1 MNEIID
7 LLTADQLARKLN
19 ITVSWIYSHARNKGD
34 NSIPHLKIG
43 KYIRFSVTFEADTL
57 EKEKEVI
64 NEMKRRM
71 KILKLRF

>member
-1 MNEIID
+1 MSEIID

-43 KYIRFSVTFEADTL
+43 KYIRFSESDVRLWLHSKQKNTIACE
-57 EKEKEVI
+57 
-64 NEMKRRM
+64 
-71 KILKLRF
+71 

>member
-19 ITVSWIYSHARNKGD
+19 ITVSWIYSHARKKGD

-43 KYIRFSVTFEADTL
+43 KYIRFSESDVRLWLHGKQKNTMAC
-57 EKEKEVI
+57 K
-64 NEMKRRM
+64 
-71 KILKLRF
+71 